1 MLERDRRYVLGRTIL
16 TRRRFVLHLVLLDES
31 MIFYA
36 WMATNKGAEG
46 NMTGTSVREAL
57 ERGQHGTPLAARSSS
72 VPGVTNAG
80 DGRSPS
86 LVVVKLPHRS

>member
-46 NMTGTSVREAL
+46 NMTGTSVREAF
-57 ERGQHGTPLAARSSS
+57 GTRATWYASRSSQQQCARR
-72 VPGVTNAG
+72 N
-80 DGRSPS
+80 
-86 LVVVKLPHRS
+86 